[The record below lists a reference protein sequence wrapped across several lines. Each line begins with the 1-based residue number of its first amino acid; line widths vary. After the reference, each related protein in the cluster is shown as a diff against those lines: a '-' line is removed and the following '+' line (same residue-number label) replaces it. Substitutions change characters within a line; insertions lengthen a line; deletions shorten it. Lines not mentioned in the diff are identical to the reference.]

1 MKLKEIK
8 QSIISKI
15 TTNQRNLIKGLSN
28 LIKSYLIQSYQ
39 ILSYPIL
46 SKSYQILSYPIL
58 SGSSG
63 ATDMEL
69 FVKIVKSCQLTG
81 SKLILCGN
89 YSTVHIFVI
98 NYHLNKPEKKIQGYR
113 KSTEYSVL
121 FQTHINYTL
130 NLWQ

>member
-15 TTNQRNLIKGLSN
+15 TTNQRNLIKGR
-28 LIKSYLIQSYQ
+28 
-39 ILSYPIL
+39 
-46 SKSYQILSYPIL
+46 

-89 YSTVHIFVI
+89 YSTVYIFVI
-98 NYHLNKPEKKIQGYR
+98 NYHLNKPEKKNSR
-113 KSTEYSVL
+113 L
-121 FQTHINYTL
+121 
-130 NLWQ
+130 

>member
-15 TTNQRNLIKGLSN
+15 TTNQRNLIKGR
-28 LIKSYLIQSYQ
+28 
-39 ILSYPIL
+39 
-46 SKSYQILSYPIL
+46 

-130 NLWQ
+130 NL